1 MSFVQDFDVA
11 HGTLPAGFQFGAY
24 VIGGCIGQGGMARIY
39 RAEHRVLHKPVAL
52 KVMEGALL
60 DRPDGR
66 PRFLREGQAAAAVKH
81 PNVVD
86 ITDVGVWQGR
96 PYLVME
102 LLEGE
107 DLEQYL
113 SRHKPLAE
121 HDVARIMIPVIAGL
135 ATAHAAGV
143 IHRDLKPSNVFLAR
157 GPDREVVPKL
167 LDFGISKLANA
178 LRTLDPASTPLGE
191 LMGSPMYMS
200 PEAVRGARDLTPASD
215 QYSLGV
221 MLYECITGRPPFYSD
236 SLLGVL
242 EAVAHGHFEPPRRFR
257 PELST
262 VLEGAILR
270 AMSRDP
276 GDRFPSVRELG
287 RALCEAADQRTR
299 LLWTPSFGLRDLP
312 FTQSST
318 DRWSSQGGT
327 GSALASSVAR
337 HPRRLSRW
345 QIGLSG
351 VALLMLTLAT
361 VVYWRM
367 PVASHV
373 EVPPHIAAAAR
384 AAAAAT
390 LTAPSASGQAPS
402 SPSSRAT
409 LPAADPPPAALSPA
423 ALSPAALSSAASASP
438 PVELLGSTPS
448 AGAEGLVEGQRAP
461 APRDD
466 GRELAAQTSQRREA
480 ASPAGKAPPSRSAAP
495 AVHSSGAGS
504 SAAASSAGAS
514 GARAKATAASA
525 TGGRRA
531 SATPADERESRPA
544 PSPPP
549 ASVEAP
555 ERPDDDEVVFP
566 VRAPA
571 QSRPAPVLGA
581 NQSPILD

>member
-1 MSFVQDFDVA
+1 MDVGQ
-11 HGTLPAGFQFGAY
+11 GTLPAGFQFGAY
-24 VIGGCIGQGGMARIY
+24 VIGSCIGRGGMARIY

-52 KVMEGALL
+52 KVMESVLL
-60 DRPDGR
+60 ERPDGR

-121 HDVARIMIPVIAGL
+121 QDAARILIPIIAGL

-143 IHRDLKPSNVFLAR
+143 IHRDLKPSNVFLSR
-157 GPDREVVPKL
+157 GPDGEVVPKL

-200 PEAVRGARDLTPASD
+200 PEAVRGARDLTPQSD

-221 MLYECITGRPPFYSD
+221 ILYECVTGRPPFYGD

-242 EAVAHGHFEPPRRFR
+242 EAVAHGQFEPPRRYR
-257 PELST
+257 PDLST
-262 VLEGAILR
+262 VIEVATLR

-299 LLWTPSFGLRDLP
+299 LLWTPSFGLRDVPLQQRNTANLGSP
-312 FTQSST
+312 SFG
-318 DRWSSQGGT
+318 QGTLRTGSLGT
-327 GSALASSVAR
+327 GSLGTGSLRTGSPLSASFTGRSRAFPYWQLGLSALALLMVALASVA
-337 HPRRLSRW
+337 
-345 QIGLSG
+345 
-351 VALLMLTLAT
+351 
-361 VVYWRM
+361 YFRM
-367 PVASHV
+367 PTAPYA
-373 EVPPHIAAAAR
+373 EDLAGTGLGAAR
-384 AAAAAT
+384 ATSAAAVGVAPAAASGRIDVSPPGPHAGVAESPASQP
-390 LTAPSASGQAPS
+390 LAESAPVAADRPDAPSAREQLPAEAPS
-402 SPSSRAT
+402 PQQRPAPRAVAATASPRAASPRASAPKA
-409 LPAADPPPAALSPA
+409 LPRPPASKPA
-423 ALSPAALSSAASASP
+423 PSRPTPDGTDARRPASASESEQP
-438 PVELLGSTPS
+438 ETDEP
-448 AGAEGLVEGQRAP
+448 
-461 APRDD
+461 
-466 GRELAAQTSQRREA
+466 EA
-480 ASPAGKAPPSRSAAP
+480 AVPGDA
-495 AVHSSGAGS
+495 
-504 SAAASSAGAS
+504 
-514 GARAKATAASA
+514 
-525 TGGRRA
+525 
-531 SATPADERESRPA
+531 
-544 PSPPP
+544 
-549 ASVEAP
+549 
-555 ERPDDDEVVFP
+555 DEVVFP

-571 QSRPAPVLGA
+571 PSRPATILGA

>member
-1 MSFVQDFDVA
+1 MDVGQ
-11 HGTLPAGFQFGAY
+11 GTLPAGFQFGAY
-24 VIGGCIGQGGMARIY
+24 VIGGCIGRGGMARVY

-52 KVMEGALL
+52 KVMESVLL
-60 DRPDGR
+60 ERPDGR

-121 HDVARIMIPVIAGL
+121 QDAARILIPIIAGL

-143 IHRDLKPSNVFLAR
+143 IHRDLKPSNVFLSR
-157 GPDREVVPKL
+157 GPDGEVVPKL

-200 PEAVRGARDLTPASD
+200 PEAVRGARDLSPQSD

-221 MLYECITGRPPFYSD
+221 ILYECVTGRPPFYGD

-242 EAVAHGHFEPPRRFR
+242 EAVAHGQFESPRRYR
-257 PELST
+257 PDLST
-262 VLEGAILR
+262 VIEVATLR

-312 FTQSST
+312 LQRNTASLGAPSFG
-318 DRWSSQGGT
+318 QGTLRTGSLGT
-327 GSALASSVAR
+327 GSLGSGSLGSGSLGTGSLGTGPSGTGSLRTGSPLSASFAGRSGPFPYWQLGLSALALSMLALASVA
-337 HPRRLSRW
+337 
-345 QIGLSG
+345 
-351 VALLMLTLAT
+351 
-361 VVYWRM
+361 YWRM
-367 PVASHV
+367 PTAPYAEGLGAARATS
-373 EVPPHIAAAAR
+373 AAAAGVVAPAAPLPGVAAPAATSGRVAMGPPGSHPGVAEPPAGQPASQPLAEPADAPTAPEQLRAEPSSQQQKPAPR
-384 AAAAAT
+384 AAAPTAQPPRALPRAVASKPAPNRPSPGDADAA
-390 LTAPSASGQAPS
+390 
-402 SPSSRAT
+402 RR
-409 LPAADPPPAALSPA
+409 AALPETDE
-423 ALSPAALSSAASASP
+423 P
-438 PVELLGSTPS
+438 
-448 AGAEGLVEGQRAP
+448 
-461 APRDD
+461 
-466 GRELAAQTSQRREA
+466 EA
-480 ASPAGKAPPSRSAAP
+480 AVPGDA
-495 AVHSSGAGS
+495 
-504 SAAASSAGAS
+504 
-514 GARAKATAASA
+514 
-525 TGGRRA
+525 
-531 SATPADERESRPA
+531 
-544 PSPPP
+544 
-549 ASVEAP
+549 
-555 ERPDDDEVVFP
+555 DEVVFP

-571 QSRPAPVLGA
+571 PSRPAPILGA

>member
-1 MSFVQDFDVA
+1 MRVVQDFDVA

-135 ATAHAAGV
+135 ATAHSVGV

-221 MLYECITGRPPFYSD
+221 MLYECVTGRPPFYSD

-242 EAVAHGHFEPPRRFR
+242 EAVAHGQFEPPRRLR

-262 VLEGAILR
+262 VLEVAILR

-276 GDRFPSVRELG
+276 GDRFPSVRDLG

-299 LLWTPSFGLRDLP
+299 LLWTPSFGLRDVP
-312 FTQSST
+312 YSRST
-318 DRWSSQGGT
+318 ANLWPSQLRT
-327 GSALASSVAR
+327 GSPLSSSVSR
-337 HPRRLSRW
+337 PPRRLPKW
-345 QIGLSG
+345 QIGLSAL
-351 VALLMLTLAT
+351 ALLMLTLAT
-361 VVYWRM
+361 VAYWRM
-367 PVASHV
+367 PVASYA
-373 EVPPHIAAAAR
+373 EVPPDIAAAAR
-384 AAAAAT
+384 AAAAAAR
-390 LTAPSASGQAPS
+390 APGQSAPPGASAAVPPGGPLAPT
-402 SPSSRAT
+402 PSSRPGAAPAG
-409 LPAADPPPAALSPA
+409 LDQPASSVAAHAADDEGQ
-423 ALSPAALSSAASASP
+423 
-438 PVELLGSTPS
+438 PVEGRTGSGPGDRGELAVETSSLRGAPS
-448 AGAEGLVEGQRAP
+448 RAGKPPSRAP
-461 APRDD
+461 AT
-466 GRELAAQTSQRREA
+466 AATSSVPVTSAGVSSARR
-480 ASPAGKAPPSRSAAP
+480 KAP
-495 AVHSSGAGS
+495 
-504 SAAASSAGAS
+504 
-514 GARAKATAASA
+514 AASA
-525 TGGRRA
+525 TSGGRTA
-531 SATPADERESRPA
+531 PATPADEPASQPA

-549 ASVEAP
+549 ESVEAP
-555 ERPDDDEVVFP
+555 EPPNDEEVIAP

-571 QSRPAPVLGA
+571 QSRPTPVLGA

>member
-1 MSFVQDFDVA
+1 MDVGQ
-11 HGTLPAGFQFGAY
+11 GTLPAGFQFGAY
-24 VIGGCIGQGGMARIY
+24 VIGSCIGRGGMARIY

-52 KVMEGALL
+52 KVMESVLL
-60 DRPDGR
+60 ERPDGR

-121 HDVARIMIPVIAGL
+121 QDAARILIPIIAGL

-157 GPDREVVPKL
+157 GPDGEVVPKL

-200 PEAVRGARDLTPASD
+200 PEAVRGARDLTPQSD

-221 MLYECITGRPPFYSD
+221 ILYECITGRPPFYGD
-236 SLLGVL
+236 SLLSVL
-242 EAVAHGHFEPPRRFR
+242 EAVAHGQFESPRRFR

-262 VLEGAILR
+262 VLEVATLR

-299 LLWTPSFGLRDLP
+299 LLWTPSFGVRDVPLQRNTASLGAPSFGLGTLRTGAPASGGFGSLGMGG
-312 FTQSST
+312 S
-318 DRWSSQGGT
+318 GT
-327 GSALASSVAR
+327 GSLGMGGSGSGSLRTGSPLSASFTGRSRPFPYWQLGLSALALVMLALASVA
-337 HPRRLSRW
+337 
-345 QIGLSG
+345 
-351 VALLMLTLAT
+351 
-361 VVYWRM
+361 YFRM
-367 PVASHV
+367 PTAPYA
-373 EVPPHIAAAAR
+373 EGLAPAAAAR
-384 AAAAAT
+384 GTSAVPASVGAAPSLPGGAAAAAGSGRFEARPPGHPPGVAEA
-390 LTAPSASGQAPS
+390 LAAQPPSPVLAEP
-402 SPSSRAT
+402 
-409 LPAADPPPAALSPA
+409 SPA
-423 ALSPAALSSAASASP
+423 AAEPPADAPMARAQL
-438 PVELLGSTPS
+438 
-448 AGAEGLVEGQRAP
+448 GAETSSPQPRP
-461 APRDD
+461 APR
-466 GRELAAQTSQRREA
+466 AVS
-480 ASPAGKAPPSRSAAP
+480 SPAPRPLPRPPVS
-495 AVHSSGAGS
+495 
-504 SAAASSAGAS
+504 
-514 GARAKATAASA
+514 K
-525 TGGRRA
+525 
-531 SATPADERESRPA
+531 PA
-544 PSPPP
+544 PSRPIPDETEALRRVSPPEADEP
-549 ASVEAP
+549 AAALP
-555 ERPDDDEVVFP
+555 GDADEVVFP

-571 QSRPAPVLGA
+571 PSRPAPILGA

>member
-1 MSFVQDFDVA
+1 MDVGQ
-11 HGTLPAGFQFGAY
+11 GTLPAGFQFGAY
-24 VIGGCIGQGGMARIY
+24 VIGSCIGRGGMARIY

-52 KVMEGALL
+52 KVMESVLL
-60 DRPDGR
+60 ERPDGR

-121 HDVARIMIPVIAGL
+121 QDAARILIPIIAGL

-143 IHRDLKPSNVFLAR
+143 IHRDLKPSNVFLSR
-157 GPDREVVPKL
+157 GPDGEVVPKL

-200 PEAVRGARDLTPASD
+200 PEAVRGARDLTPQSD

-221 MLYECITGRPPFYSD
+221 ILYECVTGRPPFYGD

-242 EAVAHGHFEPPRRFR
+242 EAVAHGQFEPPRRYR
-257 PELST
+257 PDLST
-262 VLEGAILR
+262 VIEVAILR

-299 LLWTPSFGLRDLP
+299 MLWTPSFGLRDAPLQQRNTASLGAPSFGHGTLRTGLLGTGSLGTGPLGTGSLRTGSPLSASFTGRSRP
-312 FTQSST
+312 FPYWQLGLSALALLMVALASVAYLRMPTAPYAE
-318 DRWSSQGGT
+318 DLGGT
-327 GSALASSVAR
+327 GLGAVRATSAAGAGAAAPAAPLPGVDAPAAAFGRVDAVSPPGPHPGVAESPSSQPRADSEPSAAGKPADAPAPREQPMVEASSQQ
-337 HPRRLSRW
+337 RRS
-345 QIGLSG
+345 
-351 VALLMLTLAT
+351 A
-361 VVYWRM
+361 
-367 PVASHV
+367 
-373 EVPPHIAAAAR
+373 PP
-384 AAAAAT
+384 AAAAT
-390 LTAPSASGQAPS
+390 APSPK
-402 SPSSRAT
+402 
-409 LPAADPPPAALSPA
+409 
-423 ALSPAALSSAASASP
+423 
-438 PVELLGSTPS
+438 
-448 AGAEGLVEGQRAP
+448 AP
-461 APRDD
+461 APKALPRP
-466 GRELAAQTSQRREA
+466 A
-480 ASPAGKAPPSRSAAP
+480 ASKPAPSRSTPDDTDARRR
-495 AVHSSGAGS
+495 V
-504 SAAASSAGAS
+504 ASSES
-514 GARAKATAASA
+514 EQPD
-525 TGGRRA
+525 TGE
-531 SATPADERESRPA
+531 P
-544 PSPPP
+544 
-549 ASVEAP
+549 EAVVP
-555 ERPDDDEVVFP
+555 GDADEVVFP

-571 QSRPAPVLGA
+571 PSRPATILGA